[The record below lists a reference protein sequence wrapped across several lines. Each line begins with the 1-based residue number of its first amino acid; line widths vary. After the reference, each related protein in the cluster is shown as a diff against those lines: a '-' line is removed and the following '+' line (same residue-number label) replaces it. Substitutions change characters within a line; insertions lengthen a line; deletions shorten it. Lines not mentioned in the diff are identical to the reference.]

1 MLPRLSS
8 DDEELGMSSP
18 QWLAL
23 RDALG
28 ETAGRFARLLETVR
42 HPAAPAVGSWSIG
55 DVAAH
60 VHEVS
65 IVNSWFVTG
74 DQPSADLREMYD
86 MATTVSVDRVRD
98 LNALALRL
106 LDERSPRALAPRI
119 ERQVAALLDAAAEAD
134 EGEQIAWLGGVKVP
148 VKAVLGHMLSE
159 LFVHGNDVARAEGC
173 SFSMPASHATLIFET
188 FMIELLRSPDAA
200 RFAGDRADSPKP
212 VTCELRLSGAE
223 PVVLVAGSDGLAVR
237 APGERPVDAR
247 ISADPAVMWLV
258 MSNRISPL
266 RAVLT
271 RGMIVSGARPWRL
284 RRLGQLL
291 RTP

>member
-1 MLPRLSS
+1 M
-8 DDEELGMSSP
+8 GSP

-28 ETAGRFARLLETVR
+28 ETAGRFAQLLEAVR
-42 HPAAPAVGSWSIG
+42 DPAARAVGSWSIG

-60 VHEVS
+60 VQEVS

-74 DQPSADLREMYD
+74 DQPQPELREMYD

-106 LDERSPRALAPRI
+106 LEERSPRALAPPI
-119 ERQVAALLDAAAEAD
+119 MRQVAVLLDAAAEAD

-148 VKAVLGHMLSE
+148 VKTVLGHMMSE
-159 LFVHGNDVARAEGC
+159 LFVHGNDIAAAEGS
-173 SFSMPASHATLIFET
+173 SFSIPASHAGLIFET
-188 FMIELLRSPDAA
+188 FLLELLRSPDAA
-200 RFAGDRADSPKP
+200 RFAGDRAGSPKP
-212 VTCELRLSGAE
+212 VTCELRLWGAE
-223 PVVLVAGSDGLAVR
+223 PVLLVAGSNGLAVR

-258 MSNRISPL
+258 ISNRISPL
-266 RAVLT
+266 RALLS

-291 RTP
+291 RSP